1 MQKKAIK
8 VNFSGIEDVRK
19 YFQVTDNAHSTT
31 KGVLNDLRQLL
42 SLYDNALKF
51 ESSIKKYKSD
61 FEKLA
66 DDFKKM
72 GVSNVNPNQWQ
83 EYRDVLA
90 AIQDLNE
97 TKKMQSAISK
107 AISSL

>member
-19 YFQVTDNAHSTT
+19 YFQVTDNANSKT

-51 ESSIKKYKSD
+51 ESAIKKYKSD

-72 GVSNVNPNQWQ
+72 GVPNANPNQWQ
-83 EYRDVLA
+83 EYRDVLT